1 MGLDPRRASS
11 SAQGRSAQTISELE
25 TRISRLENS
34 TKGAILSSGVV
45 SQTAG
50 VFAITTTAQD
60 IPGMTVTLT
69 SQVATTGVFIVTQSI
84 NDFGGAIFNGTLYLN
99 GTAVTGQTMA
109 IGTAAAYQGTV
120 SGTWKLTLP
129 AGSNTIKLQGIRTG
143 GTVCRVDSG
152 RISYFQT
159 RA

>member
-1 MGLDPRRASS
+1 MGLDPRRALG
-11 SAQGRSAQTISELE
+11 SAAGRSAQTISELE
-25 TRISRLENS
+25 TRIARLENTS
-34 TKGAILSSGVV
+34 RGAILASGVV

-50 VFAITTTAQD
+50 AFTITTSAQD

-69 SQVATTGVFIVTQSI
+69 AQVATTGVFIVTQSI
-84 NDFGGAIFNGTLYLN
+84 NDFGASIFNGTIYLN

-120 SGTWKLTLP
+120 SGTWRLSLP
-129 AGSNTIKLQGIRTG
+129 AGSNTIKLQGVRTG
-143 GTVCRVDSG
+143 GTVCSVNSG